1 MFYRQCQNT
10 FNCDKKT
17 AKTLNVTFD
26 TYPILMELV
35 GTECKFKSDFKKR
48 RSLSLQTYFGNP
60 VGKIFDLNK
69 TFTST

>member
-1 MFYRQCQNT
+1 
-10 FNCDKKT
+10 
-17 AKTLNVTFD
+17 
-26 TYPILMELV
+26 MELV